1 MSRPPEMASESLRR
15 ARVLIVED
23 EPLIAENLRTALAD
37 AGFEI
42 AGIGDKSHNSAK
54 SD

>member
-1 MSRPPEMASESLRR
+1 MSRPPEMAAESLRR

-42 AGIGDKSHNSAK
+42 AGIATRVTTGAE

>member
-1 MSRPPEMASESLRR
+1 LR
-15 ARVLIVED
+15 D
-23 EPLIAENLRTALAD
+23 DPLIAENLRTALAD

-42 AGIGDKSHNSAK
+42 AGIATRVTTGAE